1 MTYSTNTF
9 RLVVAVDAS
18 AGSDAAIRWAARE
31 AALRSASVTLVHVVT
46 PVAVGW
52 PTPRL
57 DGNTTQ
63 WQKDNAERVLKQAEE
78 ILRTNIGEAAT
89 PTVNRQ
95 VLFGSVVGEIV
106 EATNQAELVVV
117 GTRGMNAVG
126 RAVLGSVSSGL
137 VQHARCPVAVIH
149 AFETEPA
156 SQKSPIL
163 LGVDGSPAS
172 EKAIALA
179 FDEASRR
186 GVDIAALY
194 AWSDVGAFQG
204 LGLDWRECEA
214 EGLEILDKQ
223 LAAWCARY
231 PEVQV
236 DQRVVRDQ
244 PARSLIDESRH
255 AQLVIVGSHGRGGFA
270 GMLLGSVSSAV
281 AQSAQAPVI
290 VVRSR

>member
-1 MTYSTNTF
+1 MIDSTDTA
-9 RLVVAVDAS
+9 RLFVAVDAS

-31 AALRSASVTLVHVVT
+31 AVLRSASVTLVHVVT
-46 PVAVGW
+46 PDAVGW

-57 DGNTTQ
+57 DGNITQ
-63 WQKDNAERVLKQAEE
+63 WQKDNAEQVLKQAEE
-78 ILRTNIGEAAT
+78 TLRTDIGNSAT
-89 PTVNRQ
+89 PTVQSQ

-106 EATNQAELVVV
+106 EATNQSELVVV

-126 RAVLGSVSSGL
+126 RAILGSVSSGL
-137 VQHARCPVAVIH
+137 VHHARCPVAVIH
-149 AFETEPA
+149 ALDTEAA
-156 SQKSPIL
+156 SHTSPIL
-163 LGVDGSPAS
+163 LGIDGSPAS
-172 EKAIALA
+172 EKAVALA

-186 GVDIAALY
+186 GVDIVALY

-204 LGLDWRECEA
+204 LGLDWRQCEA

-223 LAAWCARY
+223 LAAWCERY
-231 PEVQV
+231 PEVRV
-236 DQRVVRDQ
+236 YQRVVRDQ

-290 VVRSR
+290 VVRS